1 MTPSRKPVTKSQT
14 NPPRSSW
21 QRRFVQ
27 ASRCPRSLQPSGATP
42 NQNVPR
48 PQLAPRQAR
57 PPWAPL
63 ALPPPARP
71 PSRRGRSAEPS
82 GGARGAAA
90 TETRSADSQARSED
104 GLVWSGHFKRFS
116 RRSGG
121 TPPGTSV
128 RLHGDR
134 QGPAPPPSQGQSP
147 SRPAPPGSRDPS
159 AGTLPSE
166 HVPKSRRQ
174 SCGAPPHTRT
184 RARCRQVF
192 SEAGHR
198 G

>member
-90 TETRSADSQARSED
+90 TETR
-104 GLVWSGHFKRFS
+104 
-116 RRSGG
+116 
-121 TPPGTSV
+121 
-128 RLHGDR
+128 
-134 QGPAPPPSQGQSP
+134 PAKLQQS
-147 SRPAPPGSRDPS
+147 DPK
-159 AGTLPSE
+159 A
-166 HVPKSRRQ
+166 RRQ
-174 SCGAPPHTRT
+174 SPAHGGLPVWWERT
-184 RARCRQVF
+184 ALAGPAHAWVPLLSKLLEARVSGYNGCRNSIEQRRENIHQ
-192 SEAGHR
+192 SE
-198 G
+198 